1 MQLSLQNFT
10 SLVQNMA
17 ASAQSA
23 ATQLLDLTVGS
34 TLRAVLEANASIAL
48 WMQWLIL
55 QVLQTTRAATSTGA
69 DLDSWMA
76 DMSLVR
82 LPAVAASGLVTFS
95 RFTATAVT
103 LVSVGALVR
112 TADGTQTFAVI
123 ASPAVAAFNAA
134 QNGYVLAAGV
144 ASLDLPVQAL
154 APGSA
159 GNVQAGS
166 VSLLASAVPGIDAA
180 TNANAFQNGL
190 DAEQD
195 GAFRARFHNF
205 IDSRSRATP
214 LAIGYAIGNIQQG
227 LEYTIQENVDTAGNP
242 RLGSF
247 VVTVDDGSGSPSGSL
262 LATVTAAV
270 DAVRPIGSIFA
281 VQPPSVI
288 QANVELTVAVVPTT
302 AHAQAAGAVG
312 SAIAAYIDALPIG
325 APLPISRVVQLA
337 YDAYPAVSNVSQIQI
352 NSATADITPSTSG
365 VVKVGTIT
373 VN

>member
-17 ASAQSA
+17 ASVQSA

-55 QVLQTTRAATSTGA
+55 QVLQTTRAATSMGA

-76 DMSLVR
+76 DMSLTR
-82 LPAVAASGLVTFS
+82 LPAVAAGGLATFS

-103 LVSVGALVR
+103 LVPVGALVR

-123 ASPAVAAFNAA
+123 ASPAIAAFNTA

-154 APGSA
+154 TPGSA

-166 VSLLASAVPGIDAA
+166 VSLLASAIPGIDAV

-195 GAFRARFHNF
+195 SAFRARFQNF

-288 QANVELTVAVVPTT
+288 QANVALTIAVSPAT
-302 AHAQAAGAVG
+302 ARAQAASAVG
-312 SAIAAYIDALPIG
+312 AAIAIYIDALPIG
-325 APLPISRVVQLA
+325 ASLPISRIVQLVYGA
-337 YDAYPAVSNVSQIQI
+337 HPAVSNVSQVQI
-352 NSATADITPSTSG
+352 NSATTDITPLASG
-365 VVKVGTIT
+365 VVKAGTIA

>member
-17 ASAQSA
+17 ASVQSA

-55 QVLQTTRAATSTGA
+55 QVLQTTRAATSAGA

-82 LPAVAASGLVTFS
+82 LPAVSASGLVTFS
-95 RFTATAVT
+95 RFTASAVT
-103 LVSVGALVR
+103 LVPVGALVR

-123 ASPAVAAFNAA
+123 ASSTVAAFNVA

-166 VSLLASAVPGIDAA
+166 VSLLASAVPGIDAV
-180 TNANAFQNGL
+180 TNVNAFQNGL

-195 GAFRARFHNF
+195 SAFRARFQNF

-227 LEYTIQENVDTAGNP
+227 LEYTIQENVDTTGNP

-247 VVTVDDGSGSPSGSL
+247 VVTVDDGSGNPSSSL
-262 LATVTAAV
+262 LATVAAAV

-312 SAIAAYIDALPIG
+312 AAIAAYIDALPIG

-337 YDAYPAVSNVSQIQI
+337 YDAHPAVRNVSQVQI
-352 NSATADITPSTSG
+352 NSATADITPPASG
-365 VVKVGTIT
+365 VVKAGTIA

>member
-17 ASAQSA
+17 ASVQSA

-34 TLRAVLEANASIAL
+34 TLRAVVEANASIAL

-76 DMSLVR
+76 DMSLTR
-82 LPAVAASGLVTFS
+82 LPAVAASGLVAFS

-103 LVSVGALVR
+103 LVPVGALVR

-123 ASPAVAAFNAA
+123 ASPAVAAFNAG

-144 ASLDLPVQAL
+144 ASLELPVRAL
-154 APGSA
+154 SPGSA

-166 VSLLASAVPGIDAA
+166 VSLLASAIPGIDAV

-195 GAFRARFHNF
+195 SAFRARFQNF

-288 QANVELTVAVVPTT
+288 QANVDLTIAVSPAT
-302 AHAQAAGAVG
+302 ARAQAAGAVG
-312 SAIAAYIDALPIG
+312 AAIAVYIDALPIG
-325 APLPISRVVQLA
+325 ASLPISRIVQLA
-337 YDAYPAVSNVSQIQI
+337 YGAHPAVSNVSGVQI
-352 NSATADITPSTSG
+352 NSATADIAPAASG
-365 VVKVGTIT
+365 VVKAGTIA